1 MLEVVKSK
9 MMVVVMVLMLGV
21 SCISANR
28 TVSFEKEDISSSE
41 MIEVMN

>member
-9 MMVVVMVLMLGV
+9 MMVVVMILMLGV
-21 SCISANR
+21 SYISANQ
-28 TVSFEKEDISSSE
+28 TVSFEKKDISSSE

>member
-21 SCISANR
+21 SYISANR
-28 TVSFEKEDISSSE
+28 TASFEKEDISSSE

>member
-9 MMVVVMVLMLGV
+9 MMVAVMVLMLGV
-21 SCISANR
+21 SYISANR